1 MAGLAEGG
9 RTSSG
14 ASSSLRGVVNGS
26 LRVVVLILG
35 SGGGGRGR
43 RRGGDDFTLV
53 GATDD
58 ATAESDAPLACVGSF
73 DGGGGVTAR
82 CGAADVDASSKH
94 SMPAALWSMSS
105 IALNCTF
112 LGGGDGMRG
121 GEFFTFPSSGPA
133 RRSSHALPAGPCS
146 AFFLQNCPGERNSKS
161 WSSGPVTSSSVK
173 VFALGNP
180 SGGGG
185 VALVLGRFG
194 HSASKISLV
203 LLFPVDV
210 VGLPRAIIASKASAL
225 TPLWWCCCCRDAKC
239 EYTNACRHTV
249 KAT

>member
-82 CGAADVDASSKH
+82 CGGESARCGAADVDA
-94 SMPAALWSMSS
+94 SMPAALWSISS
-105 IALNCTF
+105 IALICTF

-161 WSSGPVTSSSVK
+161 WSSDPVTSSSVK

-194 HSASKISLV
+194 HSASKISL
-203 LLFPVDV
+203 LFPVDV
-210 VGLPRAIIASKASAL
+210 VRVVPTRAMGARRGDTFL
-225 TPLWWCCCCRDAKC
+225 WCCVNT
-239 EYTNACRHTV
+239 YTNARTRMPAQTHS
-249 KAT
+249 